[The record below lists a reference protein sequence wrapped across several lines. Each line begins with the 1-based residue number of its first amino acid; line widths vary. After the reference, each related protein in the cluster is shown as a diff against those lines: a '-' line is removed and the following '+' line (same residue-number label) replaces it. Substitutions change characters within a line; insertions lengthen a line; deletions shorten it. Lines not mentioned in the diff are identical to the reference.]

1 MTMELAM
8 SSRINSVMARQ
19 NRGEMVIFATV
30 TSPTP
35 PPQAP
40 AD

>member
-1 MTMELAM
+1 MMMELAM

-19 NRGEMVIFATV
+19 HRGEMVIFATV